1 MKKRDVTNRYTYR
14 VIWSE
19 EDAEYVGLCA
29 EMPSLSWLDGSQT
42 GALAGIVEVVRRAVV
57 DMAKNKEEIPTPI
70 STRRYSGQFKV
81 RIPPQVH
88 RQLAIE
94 AAEASVSLN
103 RLVSSKLAH
112 G

>member
-1 MKKRDVTNRYTYR
+1 MSKHSVADKYTYR

-19 EDAEYVGLCA
+19 EDDEYVGLCA
-29 EMPSLSWLDGSQT
+29 EMPSLSWLDRSQT
-42 GALAGIVEVVRRAVV
+42 GALTGIVKIVRQAVD
-57 DMAKNKEEIPTPI
+57 DMMKNKEEIPTPI
-70 STRRYSGQFKV
+70 SMREYSGQFKV

-94 AAEASVSLN
+94 AAEANVSLN
-103 RLVSSKLAH
+103 RIVSAKLAH